1 VRSTLNM
8 LGSYIQWFMFFVIS
22 QTHYHPRN
30 MHHKVLFKCFFM
42 FLEGFLDQRMIIEMS
57 IAEKVKYVDFVQI

>member
-1 VRSTLNM
+1 
-8 LGSYIQWFMFFVIS
+8 
-22 QTHYHPRN
+22 
-30 MHHKVLFKCFFM
+30 M